1 MRIAAQTQQLNLQR
15 SSSPLL
21 LQPMRFQGKAL
32 QNKHVGFKARP
43 ITQWGSLLALLASLA
58 GCNSSG
64 FKPNPILDGGTQ
76 TNTFKN
82 PDIIPLPDDFGALIH
97 ASEAKRPN
105 PPKASSDWA
114 PNVKVYASSS
124 QAIASWFNPN
134 EYSYFTESLMKRLKS
149 ASSLDAAYES
159 MARYGYLAYVNPDK
173 ENPVVPP
180 SSVVAGKPETEKKP
194 SANIAKRFFPT
205 ATLRPNTAW
214 KKAEQA
220 TPRFVLL
227 LAEGSDST
235 FARNSQ
241 LVQDTLMDDTR
252 GYGLCEENI
261 KRFDK
266 ATPTE
271 VEAGLKWL
279 EQQVANN
286 PKAEVLIYI
295 ASHGSPDYG
304 LKPDTPEGSGYGFIG
319 IGVSKTLLKQSIAQ
333 HLKAAKQVSIIL
345 DSCHAGNWIAM
356 NPPKTELKAP
366 ST

>member
-1 MRIAAQTQQLNLQR
+1 MRISALTRQCNLQR
-15 SSSPLL
+15 SPSPLSA
-21 LQPMRFQGKAL
+21 QPGLFQG
-32 QNKHVGFKARP
+32 NGFYLKQQKRQARP

-58 GCNSSG
+58 GCTSGG
-64 FKPNPILDGGTQ
+64 FKPNPTLDNTQ
-76 TNTFKN
+76 THAFKN
-82 PDIIPLPDDFGALIH
+82 PEIIPLPDDFSALLQ
-97 ASEAKRPN
+97 ASDAKRPN
-105 PPKASSDWA
+105 PPKANSDWA

-134 EYSYFTESLMKRLKS
+134 EYSYFTQSLMKRLKS

-173 ENPVVPP
+173 ENAAVPP
-180 SSVVAGKPETEKKP
+180 EKKP

-205 ATLRPNTAW
+205 ATLRPNSAW
-214 KKAEQA
+214 QKSDHMTQ
-220 TPRFVLL
+220 RFVLL
-227 LAEGSDST
+227 LAEGSDAT
-235 FARNSQ
+235 FARNCQ
-241 LVQDTLMDDTR
+241 LVQDTLTDENR

-271 VEAGLKWL
+271 VEAGLQWL
-279 EQQVANN
+279 EQQLAKN
-286 PKAEVLIYI
+286 PKAEVMIYI
-295 ASHGSPDYG
+295 ASHGAADYE

-319 IGVSKTLLKQSIAQ
+319 IGVSKTVLKQSIAK

-366 ST
+366 VS